1 MRLQKKACHSSSNL
15 SKTEEPILELGE
27 GEQLEV
33 QDIERA
39 LRDTSINSVPLYNAS
54 NSSSKSD
61 NKVDGHALQ
70 LYFGPGF
77 EDRLEMELDQYV

>member
-1 MRLQKKACHSSSNL
+1 MNGL
-15 SKTEEPILELGE
+15 EEPILELGE

-33 QDIERA
+33 EDIERA
-39 LRDTSINSVPLYNAS
+39 LNDTSINSAPLYYA
-54 NSSSKSD
+54 SSSALRPS

-77 EDRLEMELDQYV
+77 EDRLEMELDQ